1 VNDGKKHLRI
11 VVDEGASTCIMS
23 ISCWKALGSP
33 KLNTSAT
40 LLKSFDG
47 HMFQPHGIITTLPI
61 ELGGKTVFVDV
72 EVVDAPLEYNL
83 LLGCTWF
90 YEMTAV
96 VSSVFRVLC
105 FPHQGKIVMIDQ
117 LVFCTPDLGSNV
129 GSNVPF
135 VGDTTVLYECWCGDV
150 QRSFTDGNFSPSPTI
165 SHCNIAPI
173 NMISSFTSGS
183 LGSFDPWVV
192 PHPEDVDS
200 YGASMPLTLVDI
212 SYQVIQSTSVG
223 PDLDSPQDV
232 ESDQYPKALLGH
244 PSSSCFK

>member
-1 VNDGKKHLRI
+1 
-11 VVDEGASTCIMS
+11 MS

-33 KLNTSAT
+33 KLDTSAT

-61 ELGGKTVFVDV
+61 ELGGKTVSVVV
-72 EVVDAPLEYNL
+72 EVIDAPLEYNML
-83 LLGCTWF
+83 LRHTWF

-96 VSSVFRVLC
+96 VSSVFRVLR
-105 FPHQGKIVMIDQ
+105 FPHQGKIITIDQ
-117 LVFCTPDLGSNV
+117 LVFCTPDLGSNA

-135 VGDTTVLYECWCGDV
+135 VGDTTQYFVNIGVGMFKDTSLMGI
-150 QRSFTDGNFSPSPTI
+150 FPLPPPSPTA
-165 SHCNIAPI
+165 HIAPI

-200 YGASMPLTLVDI
+200 YGASMPLTMVKIVDPTI
-212 SYQVIQSTSVG
+212 PSTSIDTG
-223 PDLDSPQDV
+223 QQLHPHM
-232 ESDQYPKALLGH
+232 ECDQPTPPNGLLTL
-244 PSSSCFK
+244 